1 MRTGHLDVASSSP
14 MIGRGG
20 GKVWRAHRMKRA
32 KIIVAAILAI
42 LLIIIVV
49 QNRQPVATK
58 LLFAT
63 ITMPRAM
70 LLLVSTLIG
79 FALGLIAAS
88 YIARRRRR

>member
-1 MRTGHLDVASSSP
+1 
-14 MIGRGG
+14 
-20 GKVWRAHRMKRA
+20 MKRA
-32 KIIVAAILAI
+32 KIIVAAILAV